1 MPEKNANKWMEFLK
15 PVVIGLCALMSAA
28 TMYLQRT
35 DSANVETRIAK
46 LETRAEV
53 TDKRS
58 DAFSRDIDNFKA
70 VLGDIRSDVAFIRG
84 KMEAGK

>member
-35 DSANVETRIAK
+35 DSADVETRIAK

>member
-35 DSANVETRIAK
+35 DSADVETRIAK
-46 LETRAEV
+46 LETRAEA

-58 DAFSRDIDNFKA
+58 DAFSRDIDNFK
-70 VLGDIRSDVAFIRG
+70 VILGDIRSDVAFIRG

>member
-1 MPEKNANKWMEFLK
+1 MPEKNVNKWMEFLK

-35 DSANVETRIAK
+35 DSADVETRIAK